1 MNTRKLAYQ
10 IVNKVFSNNNFSDK
24 LLRNYSKKLENN
36 QDIKFLYSLVRGI
49 IKMKGYLDYLL
60 KHLLGEK
67 KFEKTPLK
75 IKIIL
80 YLGIY
85 QITSLDNVPDR
96 AAVYETVELAKIVFD
111 KKVASFVNAILNKY
125 LRNPKID
132 LPEDNIERIAVEYSF
147 PKHLVEKWVSYWG
160 EENTEY
166 LCMFYNEPPLLSF
179 RVNNLAT
186 KPNKIFNYYSRKK
199 IPIKPFMCSQNIFQ
213 TNAGDEILKDVAFE
227 EGYITIQD
235 PSASMV
241 VDLMNPKENES
252 ILDLFAA
259 PGGKITYVAEKMN
272 NTGEII
278 AIDKFPFKV
287 KELKKNLNRL
297 KIYNTKTIAI
307 DAFKYGPVA
316 PAFDKVLIDVPC
328 SGWGVFQKKP
338 ELKWQENQDI
348 KELIKLQENALDK
361 ASQFVAENGYLI
373 YSTCTLNE
381 DENERQIEKFLKKH
395 KNFKIVPATSVI
407 EPGFTSSCFLKT
419 IPFMHHID
427 GAFAAKLKK
436 VKDKK

>member
-10 IVNKVFSNNNFSDK
+10 IIHKVFSNNNFSDK
-24 LLRNYSKKLENN
+24 LLRNYSKKLANN
-36 QDIKFLYSLVRGI
+36 QDVKFMYSLVRGT
-49 IKMKGYLDYLL
+49 IKMKGYLDYILI
-60 KHLLGEK
+60 HLLDEK
-67 KFEKTPLK
+67 KFEKTDLK

-80 YLGIY
+80 YLGLY
-85 QITSLDNVPDR
+85 QIIYMDNVPDR
-96 AAVYETVELAKIVFD
+96 AAVYETVELAKKVFD
-111 KKVASFVNAILNKY
+111 PKVGSFINAILNKF
-125 LRNPKID
+125 LRNPKIK
-132 LPEDNIERIAVEYSF
+132 LPDNPIERIAVEYSF
-147 PKHLVEKWVSYWG
+147 PKYLIEKWVTYWG

-166 LCMFYNEPPLLSF
+166 LCMFYNESPLLSF

-186 KPNKIFNYYSRKK
+186 KPSKIFNYFSRKK
-199 IPIKPFMCSQNIFQ
+199 IPLKPFMFSKNIYQ

-227 EGYITIQD
+227 EGYITVQD

-259 PGGKITYVAEKMN
+259 PGGKITYAAEKMN

-278 AIDKFPFKV
+278 AIDKYPVKI
-287 KELKKNLNRL
+287 KELKRNLNRL
-297 KIYNTKTIAI
+297 KIFNTKTIAI
-307 DAFKYGPVA
+307 DAFKYGPIA

-338 ELKWQENQDI
+338 ELRWQENQDI
-348 KELIKLQENALDK
+348 DELIKLQENALEQ
-361 ASQFVAENGYLI
+361 ASKFVANDGYLI

-381 DENERQIEKFLKKH
+381 DENEKQIEKFLNRH
-395 KNFKIVPATSVI
+395 KEFKLIPATSII
-407 EPGFTSSCFLKT
+407 EPGFTSSCYMKT